1 MPPCQDHAAAS
12 RERGVRNFHV
22 GRSRSTAETRRLIV
36 AGRGP
41 RRLLAMNA
49 QATVKKAI
57 PAAHIL
63 VALGAGLG
71 VALWHA
77 ADFRASCTASWS
89 WWSLGNGLLSFVSC
103 LATLSWLQ
111 TRRKARV
118 LERSVNGLGVYQ
130 LEGKIASG
138 GMGTV
143 FKAHHALL
151 KRPTAIKIAR
161 DPEQAAY
168 FAKEVLVTSRLTH
181 PNTVMVYD
189 YGQGQDDS
197 FYCAMEYIE
206 GFDLQRLVELHGP
219 VPDGRA
225 VRFLLQ
231 VAGSLKEAHDRGLVH
246 RDVKPSNIMITERG
260 GMKDFIKV
268 LDFGLVKRQPHLPS
282 TETFPS
288 LGQFIVAG
296 TPGYVAPEVIAGS
309 PATAASDIF
318 ALGAVA
324 YYLLAGSAPF
334 GSDSAIKALTNALS
348 RPVPPL
354 PAHVSADVSRL
365 VTACLERNPDNRPRG
380 MNLLSQE
387 LRRALPSCAAWSSDD
402 AESWWQTHPAD
413 RQLERLDSS
422 LTFLLRQQSANTRPK
437 GAVA

>member
-1 MPPCQDHAAAS
+1 MVKAKD
-12 RERGVRNFHV
+12 RMKG
-22 GRSRSTAETRRLIV
+22 TARTS
-36 AGRGP
+36 
-41 RRLLAMNA
+41 N
-49 QATVKKAI
+49 
-57 PAAHIL
+57 IL
-63 VALGAGLG
+63 VAVACGL
-71 VALWHA
+71 ALAFAHTSHFHA
-77 ADFRASCTASWS
+77 AYITSGL
-89 WWSLGNGLLSFVSC
+89 WWSLGIGLLAFTSC

-118 LERSVNGLGVYQ
+118 LERSMSGLGVYQ

-161 DPEQAAY
+161 DAEQAAY

-206 GFDLQRLVELHGP
+206 GYDLQRLVELHGP

-231 VAGSLKEAHDRGLVH
+231 IAGSLKEAHDRGLVH

-268 LDFGLVKRQPHLPS
+268 LDFGLVKRQPHLPR

-288 LGQFIVAG
+288 LGQFMVAG
-296 TPGYVAPEVIAGS
+296 TPGYLAPEVIAGS

-324 YYLLAGSAPF
+324 YYLLSGTAPF
-334 GSDSAIKALTNALS
+334 GGDSAIQALTNALS
-348 RPVPPL
+348 RQVPPL
-354 PAHVSADVSRL
+354 PTHVSAEVGRL
-365 VTACLERNPDNRPRG
+365 VMACMDRNPTQRPRG
-380 MNLLSQE
+380 MSALSQE
-387 LRRALPSCAAWSSDD
+387 LRRVLPSCSAWSTDD
-402 AESWWQTHPAD
+402 AQSWWDTHPAD
-413 RQLERLDSS
+413 RQLERLDNS
-422 LTFLLRQQSANTRPK
+422 LTFLLRHQSSAQ
-437 GAVA
+437 A